1 MSNAYDGHMIDTNMQ
16 VINKGQVCFH
26 MDCSVGYNLVNI
38 VTCLAVWRQ
47 ETQGRKPY
55 HPDGLLHTQWHSVF
69 KRGKGKQWGLDKQ
82 SHTWLRL

>member
-38 VTCLAVWRQ
+38 VTCLAV
-47 ETQGRKPY
+47 
-55 HPDGLLHTQWHSVF
+55 
-69 KRGKGKQWGLDKQ
+69 
-82 SHTWLRL
+82 